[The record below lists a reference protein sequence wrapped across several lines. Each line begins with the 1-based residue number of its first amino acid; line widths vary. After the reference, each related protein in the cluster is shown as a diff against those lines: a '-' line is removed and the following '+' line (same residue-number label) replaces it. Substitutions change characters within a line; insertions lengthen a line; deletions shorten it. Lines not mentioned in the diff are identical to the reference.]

1 MQPQC
6 IFCEQREE
14 KRGAYGKRESRR
26 QKRKPPAKENATGKR
41 ESRHGVKEEHQ
52 AAFFTAVYEPIGL
65 AATNQTQ
72 NMQCFYILK
81 HN

>member
-1 MQPQC
+1 LQPQC

-14 KRGAYGKRESRR
+14 KRGAYGKRESR
-26 QKRKPPAKENATGKR
+26 
-41 ESRHGVKEEHQ
+41 HGVNEEYQ